1 MVPLSSGGLT
11 GSSRRLEGTLETPR
25 TTLGWS
31 LVVVLAV
38 VVIALSS
45 VVGVV
50 ASRYAEGIPPL
61 TTTVSLPSQ
70 ARAVAAPG
78 NLPWPTVGQGALA
91 VEGLGQVA
99 TFGDEAG
106 AKPIAST
113 TKVMTAYVILQHR
126 ALKPGEQ
133 GPTVTINRADAERYQ
148 QAIMNDE
155 SAVEVRE
162 GETLTEY
169 QLLQGLLLP
178 SANNFAEILAAWD
191 AGSTDAF
198 VAAMNAE
205 ADRLGMTHTHFDDAS
220 GFSPRTVS
228 TASDMLVLALAAMR
242 DPVFADI
249 VHQKTA
255 TLPVV
260 GEVENTNALLKD
272 DGVVGIKTGETDEAG
287 DCLVFAADMK
297 TPAGTRRAVAVILG
311 QPDRPAVF
319 AAARD
324 LLRAAPSWVTTTRAV
339 SKGDKVGT
347 VSSAWGTTVDVV
359 AAGDAE
365 VTTWAG
371 TPVSTQ
377 VTLDDLE
384 APLAAGAKVGTLT
397 VSAGSQVVRVDVVAV
412 APIASPGFS
421 WRITR

>member
-1 MVPLSSGGLT
+1 M
-11 GSSRRLEGTLETPR
+11 RDLETPR

-38 VVIALSS
+38 AVIALSS

-50 ASRYAEGIPPL
+50 ASRYTERVPPL
-61 TTTVSLPSQ
+61 TSAVTLASQ
-70 ARAVAAPG
+70 PPGTQAPG
-78 NLPWPTVGQGALA
+78 KLPWPSLGQGALA
-91 VEGLGQVA
+91 IDGLGQVA
-99 TFGDEAG
+99 TFGDEIG

-113 TKVMTAYVILQHR
+113 TKIMTAHIILQHR
-126 ALKPGEQ
+126 PLKPGEQ
-133 GPTVTINRADAERYQ
+133 GPTVTITRADVERYR

-155 SAVEVRE
+155 STVEVRE
-162 GETLTEY
+162 GEVLTEY

-191 AGSTDAF
+191 AGTTDAF

-205 ADRLGMTHTHFDDAS
+205 ADRLGMTHTHFDDTS
-220 GFSPRTVS
+220 GFSAKTTS

-242 DPVFADI
+242 DPVFAD
-249 VHQKTA
+249 VVGQKTA
-255 TLPVV
+255 TLPIA
-260 GEVENTNALLKD
+260 GEVENTNTLLRD
-272 DGVVGIKTGETDEAG
+272 ENVVGIKTGETDEAG
-287 DCLVFAADMK
+287 DCLVFAADLQ
-297 TPAGTRRAVAVILG
+297 TPAGTKRAVAVILG

-324 LLRAAPSWVTTTRAV
+324 LLRAAPSWVTTTKVV

-347 VSSAWGTTVDVV
+347 ISSAWGTTVDAV

-371 TPVSTQ
+371 TSVSTQ
-377 VTLDDLE
+377 ATLDPLH
-384 APLAAGAKVGTLT
+384 APLVAGAKVGTLA
-397 VSAGSQVVRVDVVAV
+397 VAAGSQVVRVDVA
-412 APIASPGFS
+412 AAGPIDSPGFS

>member
-1 MVPLSSGGLT
+1 M
-11 GSSRRLEGTLETPR
+11 
-25 TTLGWS
+25 
-31 LVVVLAV
+31 A
-38 VVIALSS
+38 VIALSS

-50 ASRYAEGIPPL
+50 ASRYAESVPAL
-61 TTTVSLPSQ
+61 TTEVTLPSQ
-70 ARAVAAPG
+70 AQGTAAPG
-78 NLPWPTVGQGALA
+78 KLPWPTEGQGALA
-91 VEGLGQVA
+91 IEGLGQVA
-99 TFGDEAG
+99 TYGDEVG

-113 TKVMTAYVILQHR
+113 TKMMTAYVILQHR
-126 ALKPGEQ
+126 PLKPGDQ
-133 GPTVTINRADAERYQ
+133 GPTVTITTDDVERYQ

-162 GETLTEY
+162 GEKLTEY

-178 SANNFAEILAAWD
+178 SANNFAEILGTWD
-191 AGSTDAF
+191 AGSAGAF

-205 ADRLGMTHTHFDDAS
+205 AARLGMAHSHFDDTS
-220 GFSPRTVS
+220 GFSAKTTS

-249 VHQKTA
+249 VRQKTG

-260 GEVENTNALLKD
+260 GDVENTNTLLRD
-272 DGVVGIKTGETDEAG
+272 ENVVGIKTGETDEAG
-287 DCLVFAADMK
+287 DCLVFAADLQ
-297 TPAGTRRAVAVILG
+297 TPAGTKRAVAVILG

-324 LLRAAPSWVTTTRAV
+324 LLRAAPSWVTTTNV
-339 SKGDKVGT
+339 VGKGDKVGT
-347 VSSAWGTTVDVV
+347 IRSAWGTTIDAV

-371 TPVSTQ
+371 TPISTQ
-377 VTLDDLE
+377 VTLDPVQ

-397 VSAGSQVVRVDVVAV
+397 VAAGSQVVRVDVVA
-412 APIASPGFS
+412 AGPIDSPGFS